1 MRVGVPKEIKT
12 LEFRVG
18 LVPGSVRELIHNG
31 HAVVIEAGAGEGSG
45 FDDAA
50 YLAVGATVVA
60 GANDVFDQAD
70 LIIKVKE
77 PQPEEIA
84 LLRPEHVLFTYLH
97 LAADREQTEG
107 LMASGATAIAYE
119 TVTNRRGGLPLLAPM
134 SEVAGRMAIQVGA
147 HALEKESGGSG
158 VLMGGV
164 PGVPGAK
171 VVIIG
176 GGVSGT
182 NAARMAMG
190 MDAQVTILDRDIE
203 RLAVLDFQ
211 FGGQLNTVF
220 STVDAVDT
228 FVPDADLVIGAVLVP
243 GAAAPRLVTRA
254 QVAAMRPGSVL
265 VDIAIDQGGCFET
278 SRPTTHAE
286 PTYVEEGAVHYCVTN
301 MPGAVPRTSAL
312 ALNNATIPYIVE
324 VANHGAEAALGDNPH
339 LLAGLNV
346 HQGAITY
353 QAVADDL
360 GLPYTPASDALSL

>member
-18 LVPGSVRELIHNG
+18 LVPGSVRELIHHG
-31 HAVVIEAGAGEGSG
+31 HEVVIEAGAGEGSG
-45 FDDAA
+45 FSDSD
-50 YLAVGATVVA
+50 YQAVGTTVVA
-60 GANDVFDQAD
+60 TADDVFTQAD
-70 LIIKVKE
+70 MIVKVKE
-77 PQPEEIA
+77 PQPEEIGR
-84 LLRPEHVLFTYLH
+84 LRPEHVLFTYLH
-97 LAADREQTEG
+97 LAADRDQTTG
-107 LMASGATAIAYE
+107 LMDSGATAIAYE

-147 HALEKESGGSG
+147 HCLEKESGGSG

-190 MDAQVTILDRDIE
+190 MDAQVTILDRDVE

-228 FVPDADLVIGAVLVP
+228 FVPDADVVIGAVLVP
-243 GAAAPRLVTRA
+243 GAAAPKLVTRA

-278 SRPTTHAE
+278 SRPTTHAD

-324 VANHGAEAALGDNPH
+324 VANNGAQAALRQNQH

-346 HQGAITY
+346 HAGKITY
-353 QAVADDL
+353 EAVARDL
-360 GLPYTPASDALSL
+360 ELPYTPAAEALVA